1 MRLSEELEL
10 MMELPCVK
18 LGGMVLTVLHTITVS
33 AIFIS
38 HLVILQLSWRL
49 SYSVPK
55 PTVARR
61 HGAYCRHRSHS
72 RSRCLAVSVSRAVS
86 VSHCRRHGG
95 QISSFKGSPDLD
107 ARSLHSSQTQ
117 IACCVRDGGSHR
129 NGVSCCHKIC

>member
-1 MRLSEELEL
+1 
-10 MMELPCVK
+10 MMELPCPK
-18 LGGMVLTVLHTITVS
+18 LGGMLLAALHTITVS

-72 RSRCLAVSVSRAVS
+72 RSRCRCHGRCRCRC
-86 VSHCRRHGG
+86 HCRRHGG
-95 QISSFKGSPDLD
+95 QLSSKGKLRLGLALYPHPKRRLR
-107 ARSLHSSQTQ
+107 A
-117 IACCVRDGGSHR
+117 
-129 NGVSCCHKIC
+129 VSVMAAVIEMAFRAATKFVKMFCELTK